1 MQSKISFLYLVS
13 IKSYKYRNLSCR
25 KSRRNGINRNRRN
38 RNQLILAIVQRMR
51 FNGSQT
57 LENNETNQ
65 KGNNSCGEMF
75 TIMFFFSV
83 RTCNCKTSCL
93 LYQPVYHILVF
104 DFVLVSRRATTKA
117 RKPGYQ
123 GSTKWCLVLGFVESN
138 WKHSSH
144 IRPHGKLVIRFDSNK
159 SSQTR
164 DSDIDR

>member
-51 FNGSQT
+51 FNGSRQT

-75 TIMFFFSV
+75 TIMFFFLCEYVTV
-83 RTCNCKTSCL
+83 RHRACCISRCII
-93 LYQPVYHILVF
+93 YWSQF

-123 GSTKWCLVLGFVESN
+123 ESTKWCLVLGFVESN

-159 SSQTR
+159 SSQTTCHF
-164 DSDIDR
+164 

>member
-51 FNGSQT
+51 FNGSRQT

-75 TIMFFFSV
+75 TIMFFFLCEYV
-83 RTCNCKTSCL
+83 T
-93 LYQPVYHILVF
+93 VM
-104 DFVLVSRRATTKA
+104 
-117 RKPGYQ
+117 
-123 GSTKWCLVLGFVESN
+123 
-138 WKHSSH
+138 
-144 IRPHGKLVIRFDSNK
+144 
-159 SSQTR
+159 
-164 DSDIDR
+164 